1 MSIGKKE
8 EKKKPNWERRVF
20 WATLV
25 SQIVLFIIVILA
37 NSEEIYKMAYK
48 FAHVFLIIML
58 INAHILVKSSNYWEK
73 MYTELL
79 DADIDGEEVKEVD

>member
-1 MSIGKKE
+1 MLHVHK
-8 EKKKPNWERRVF
+8 
-20 WATLV
+20 
-25 SQIVLFIIVILA
+25 ILILSY
-37 NSEEIYKMAYK
+37 NLNIYDYKMAYK